1 VSNRTIEKAL
11 KDRPQRLAGKVAVV
25 TGGSKGIGAEIA
37 RRLAAEGASVVVNY
51 LGDREGADRVSADIA
66 AAGGKA
72 TVVQGNVAKAEDVER
87 IFSAAAINYGRVDI
101 LVNNAGVYKFGAIEE
116 ITEGEYRRHFDTNVL
131 GLLLATKAAVSQFGP
146 EGGSI
151 VNIGSVASRQTPAG
165 ASIYTATKG
174 AVDAIT
180 RTLSKELG
188 PRKIRVNSINPGGV
202 ETPGTHAADLVGNDF
217 EANMIG
223 MTPLGRFGRP
233 DDIAPVAAFLASD
246 DARWITGETIVV
258 SGGM

>member
-1 VSNRTIEKAL
+1 MAAT
-11 KDRPQRLAGKVAVV
+11 
-25 TGGSKGIGAEIA
+25 A
-37 RRLAAEGASVVVNY
+37 RRRRAKTDSCGV
-51 LGDREGADRVSADIA
+51 GFITDIKKFFDRMHCKS
-66 AAGGKA
+66 
-72 TVVQGNVAKAEDVER
+72 
-87 IFSAAAINYGRVDI
+87 
-101 LVNNAGVYKFGAIEE
+101 
-116 ITEGEYRRHFDTNVL
+116 RRHFDTNVL
-131 GLLLATKAAVSQFGP
+131 GLLLVTKAAVSQFGP
-146 EGGSI
+146 DGGSI

-188 PRKIRVNSINPGGV
+188 ARNIRVNSINPGGV
-202 ETPGTHAADLVGNDF
+202 ETPGAHSADLIGNEF

-223 MTPLGRFGRP
+223 MTPLGRFGQP

>member
-1 VSNRTIEKAL
+1 MSNRTIEKTL
-11 KDRPQRLAGKVAVV
+11 KDRPQRLSGKVAVV

-37 RRLAAEGASVVVNY
+37 RRLASEGASVVVNY
-51 LGDREGADRVSADIA
+51 SGDREGADKVSADIA
-66 AAGGKA
+66 AAGGRA

-87 IFSAAAINYGRVDI
+87 IFSAAAINYGKVDI

-146 EGGSI
+146 EGGSL

-202 ETPGTHAADLVGNDF
+202 ETPGTHAADLIGNDF

>member
-1 VSNRTIEKAL
+1 MSNRTIEKAL
-11 KDRPQRLAGKVAVV
+11 NDRPQRLFGKVAIV
-25 TGGSKGIGAEIA
+25 TGASKGIGAEIA
-37 RRLAAEGASVVVNY
+37 RRLASEGASVVVNY
-51 LGDREGADRVSADIA
+51 SRDREGADKVSADIA
-66 AAGGKA
+66 AAGGIA

-87 IFSAAAINYGRVDI
+87 IFSAAAINYGKVDI
-101 LVNNAGVYKFGAIEE
+101 LVNNAGVYKFGTIEE

-202 ETPGTHAADLVGNDF
+202 ETPGTHAADLIGNDF

>member
-1 VSNRTIEKAL
+1 MSNRTIEKT
-11 KDRPQRLAGKVAVV
+11 KNDQSQRLFGKVAVV
-25 TGGSKGIGAEIA
+25 TDESKGIGAEIA
-37 RRLAAEGASVVVNY
+37 RRFAAEGAFVVVNY
-51 LGDREGADRVSADIA
+51 AGDRSGAENDLSDIA
-66 AAGGKA
+66 AMGGKA
-72 TVVQGNVAKAEDVER
+72 IAVQGNVAKSEDIER
-87 IFSAAAINYGRVDI
+87 IFSAAANAFGHVDI
-101 LVNNAGVYKFGAIEE
+101 LVNNAGVYKFGAIDEVSE
-116 ITEGEYRRHFDTNVL
+116 SEYRRHFDTNVL
-131 GLLLATKAAVSQFGP
+131 GLLFATKAAVSQFGSR
-146 EGGSI
+146 GGSI
-151 VNIGSVASRQTPAG
+151 INIGSVSSRQTPAG

-188 PRKIRVNSINPGGV
+188 ARKIRVNSINPGGV
-202 ETPGTHAADLVGNDF
+202 ETPGTHAADLIGNAF

-246 DARWITGETIVV
+246 EARWITGETIVV

>member
-1 VSNRTIEKAL
+1 MSISIVASTS
-11 KDRPQRLAGKVAVV
+11 KDRAQRLVGKVAIV

-37 RRLAAEGASVVVNY
+37 RQFAAEGASVVVNY
-51 LGDREGADRVSADIA
+51 ASDRSGAENVVATITA
-66 AAGGKA
+66 EGGKA
-72 TVVQGNVAKAEDVER
+72 IAVQGNVAKSEDIER
-87 IFSAAAINYGRVDI
+87 MFSTAADAYGTVDI
-101 LVNNAGVYKFGAIEE
+101 LVNNAGVYKFGTIEE
-116 ITEGEYRRHFDTNVL
+116 VEETEYRRHFDTNVL
-131 GLLLATKAAVSQFGP
+131 GLLLATKAAVAQFGP
-146 EGGSI
+146 AGGSI
-151 VNIGSVASRQTPAG
+151 VNIGSVASRQMPAG

-202 ETPGTHAADLVGNDF
+202 ETPGAHAADLIGNEF

-223 MTPLGRFGRP
+223 MTPLGRFGQP
-233 DDIAPVAAFLASD
+233 DDIAPVAVFLASD

>member
-1 VSNRTIEKAL
+1 MSNGTIEKVL
-11 KDRPQRLAGKVAVV
+11 KDRPQRLSGKVAVV
-25 TGGSKGIGAEIA
+25 TGASKGIGAEIA

-51 LGDREGADRVSADIA
+51 AGDREGADKVSADIA

-87 IFSAAAINYGRVDI
+87 IFSVAATTYGKVDI

-202 ETPGTHAADLVGNDF
+202 ESPGTHAADLIGNDF

>member
-1 VSNRTIEKAL
+1 MSNRTIEKTP
-11 KDRPQRLAGKVAVV
+11 KDRPQRLSGKVAVV

-37 RRLAAEGASVVVNY
+37 RCLASEGASVVVNY
-51 LGDREGADRVSADIA
+51 SGDREGADRVSADIA

-87 IFSAAAINYGRVDI
+87 IFSAAAINYGKVDI

-188 PRKIRVNSINPGGV
+188 PRKVRVNSINPGGV
-202 ETPGTHAADLVGNDF
+202 ETPGTHAADLIGNDF

>member
-1 VSNRTIEKAL
+1 MSNRTIEDAV
-11 KDRPQRLAGKVAVV
+11 KDRPQRLSGKVAIV
-25 TGGSKGIGAEIA
+25 TGASKGIGAEIA

-51 LGDREGADRVSADIA
+51 ASDRDGADKVVADIA
-66 AAGGKA
+66 ATGGKA
-72 TVVQGNVAKAEDVER
+72 TVVQGNVARAEDVER
-87 IFSAAAINYGRVDI
+87 IFATAATAYGKVDI
-101 LVNNAGVYKFGAIEE
+101 LVNNAGVYKFGTIQEVSE
-116 ITEGEYRRHFDTNVL
+116 SEYRRHFDTNVL

-174 AVDAIT
+174 AVDAIS

-188 PRKIRVNSINPGGV
+188 TRKIRVNSLNPGGV
-202 ETPGTHAADLVGNDF
+202 ETPGTHAADLIGN
-217 EANMIG
+217 ESEKNMIG
-223 MTPLGRFGRP
+223 MTPLGRFGQP
-233 DDIAPVAAFLASD
+233 GDIAPVAAFLVSD

>member
-1 VSNRTIEKAL
+1 MSNRINSKA
-11 KDRPQRLAGKVAVV
+11 RTEFAQRLAGKVAVV
-25 TGGSKGIGAEIA
+25 TGASKGIGAEIA

-51 LGDREGADRVSADIA
+51 AGDREGADKVVADITMT
-66 AAGGKA
+66 GGKA
-72 TVVQGNVAKAEDVER
+72 TAVQGNVAKAEDVER
-87 IFSAAAINYGRVDI
+87 IFSTAATAYGNADI
-101 LVNNAGVYKFGAIEE
+101 LVNNAGVYKFGAIEDV
-116 ITEGEYRRHFDTNVL
+116 TESEYRRHFDTNVL
-131 GLLLATKAAVSQFGP
+131 GLLLVTKAAVSQFGS

-188 PRKIRVNSINPGGV
+188 PRKIRVNSINPGGI
-202 ETPGTHAADLVGNDF
+202 ETPGTHTADLIGNDF
-217 EANMIG
+217 EANMIR
-223 MTPLGRFGRP
+223 MTPLGRFGQP

-246 DARWITGETIVV
+246 EARWITGETIVV

>member
-1 VSNRTIEKAL
+1 MSNRTIEKTL
-11 KDRPQRLAGKVAVV
+11 KDRPQRLSGKVAVV
-25 TGGSKGIGAEIA
+25 TGGSKGIGPEIA
-37 RRLAAEGASVVVNY
+37 RCLASEGASVVVNY
-51 LGDREGADRVSADIA
+51 SGDREGADRVSADIA

-87 IFSAAAINYGRVDI
+87 IFSAAAINYGKVDI

-188 PRKIRVNSINPGGV
+188 PRKVRVNSINPGGV
-202 ETPGTHAADLVGNDF
+202 ETPGTHAADLIGNDF